1 MNGKF
6 YQDYLKS
13 SGQSPKSVVG
23 REAWQAQ
30 INEFLSSGKEA
41 LAQLGITK

>member
-23 REAWQAQ
+23 RAEWQAQ
-30 INEFLSSGKEA
+30 LDEFLVTGKEA
-41 LAQLGITK
+41 LVSLGVTK